1 MLAKALLLRTA
12 QRKQS
17 PSPAPGWTPDSIAKV
32 GWLPA
37 RTWNAPGL
45 EASAASI
52 CSIGKFI
59 HLARGKCLLL
69 GERSSTPSI
78 APGPHPEEAA
88 LLARPSR
95 RMAAARSRVWPSFE
109 TRASFDKLRSGLL
122 RTRLMDDVDMIRTTE
137 TLCQVPAIPLQPM
150 LSPRMS
156 PPAAR
161 GS

>member
-59 HLARGKCLLL
+59 HLARGKSLLL
-69 GERSSTPSI
+69 GETSSMPEAQGFHGQSSDGREARSCP
-78 APGPHPEEAA
+78 
-88 LLARPSR
+88 RPSF
-95 RMAAARSRVWPSFE
+95 V
-109 TRASFDKLRSGLL
+109 
-122 RTRLMDDVDMIRTTE
+122 
-137 TLCQVPAIPLQPM
+137 
-150 LSPRMS
+150 
-156 PPAAR
+156 
-161 GS
+161 